1 MISYEPFWETLKEKN
16 VSTYVLIRDKHVS
29 SSTLQRMRYNESISL
44 QTVEDLCNALQCG
57 VCDIVEIIPD
67 KDTSKN

>member
-1 MISYEPFWETLKEKN
+1 MISYEPFWKTLKEKN

-44 QTVEDLCNALQCG
+44 QTVEDLCNVLQCSIS
-57 VCDIVEIIPD
+57 DIVEIIPD
-67 KDTSKN
+67 KETSKN